1 MKLQKHLLIGVLVLA
16 LGLVGC
22 SQATEVPADTAK
34 DQNTT
39 ETTAEQTVQATPEQ
53 DDNAELTTLKAVVR
67 SKGGFQVEAESR
79 GFKFVMDEPTEEGG
93 TNLGMNPCE
102 AVLSAF
108 GGCQTIV
115 AVAYAEEMGI
125 DLQDYWVE
133 LEGDFDMRGFG
144 GVEGVFP
151 GYTEVRYKIHI
162 KSDASEEKISEFIDF
177 VEKVCPVGNTIQ
189 SPVKMVRSDI
199 VVEK

>member
-1 MKLQKHLLIGVLVLA
+1 MKITKYLLIGFLVIS

-22 SQATEVPADTAK
+22 SQAESSQDTNK
-34 DQNTT
+34 DQMTTEAT
-39 ETTAEQTVQATPEQ
+39 ETTEKQ

-67 SKGGFQVEAESR
+67 SKGGLKVEAESR
-79 GFKFVMDEPTEEGG
+79 GFKIVMDEPTEEGG
-93 TNLGMNPCE
+93 TNQGMNPCE

-162 KSDASEEKISEFIDF
+162 KSDSPQEKINEFISY
-177 VEKVCPVGNTIQ
+177 VEKVCPVGNTIA